1 MFVFENVLGLQT
13 AKRGEPFADLKR
25 LVEELA
31 PESNFHAKFGLH
43 KIIVHFAT
51 KRILIKNMY
60 RYVRM

>member
-1 MFVFENVLGLQT
+1 MFVFENALGLPT

-31 PESNFHAKFGLH
+31 PESNFHDKFDLH

-51 KRILIKNMY
+51 K
-60 RYVRM
+60 